1 MRIAPL
7 LSVLLTATVIAASPA
22 VLAKKAESAGRDE
35 SGGHHR
41 QEHSVEQHDRQRN
54 ENTVRHRTFSDDER
68 YRIRNFYQQRKENE
82 QRERQQGSQGK
93 YQSKHAQKD
102 KQKPI
107 PQGLE
112 MKLQRGGNLPPGW
125 ESKVVPGDRLDRE
138 LYRQS
143 EPLPDDLDRAIGR
156 VAGEEN
162 RRLGNK
168 VIRVLEG
175 DATVIDVIDILD
187 ASGVME

>member
-1 MRIAPL
+1 MRITPL
-7 LSVLLTATVIAASPA
+7 LSVLLVASVMTATPA
-22 VLAKKAESAGRDE
+22 VLAKKAENSGRE
-35 SGGHHR
+35 EHGASQR
-41 QEHSVEQHDRQRN
+41 QERTVEERSRSEH

-68 YRIRNFYQQRKENE
+68 YQIRNFYQQRKKDNDH
-82 QRERQQGSQGK
+82 QK
-93 YQSKHAQKD
+93 NAQKD
-102 KQKPI
+102 KQKSI

-112 MKLQRGGNLPPGW
+112 KKLQRGGKLPPGW
-125 ESKVVPGDRLDRE
+125 EKKVVLGDRLDRD

-143 EPLPDDLDRAIGR
+143 EPLPDDLDRVIGR

-175 DATVIDVIDILD
+175 DATVVDVIDILD